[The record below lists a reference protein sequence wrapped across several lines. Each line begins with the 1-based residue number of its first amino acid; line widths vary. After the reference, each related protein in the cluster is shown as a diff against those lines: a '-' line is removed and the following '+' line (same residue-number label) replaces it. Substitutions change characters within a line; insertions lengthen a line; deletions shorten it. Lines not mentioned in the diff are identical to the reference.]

1 MSAFVAVALIER
13 FSPPKKV
20 NCAALFN
27 HNNERRIVYGLDD
40 GVYMSDVKETGK
52 EPTKVLALVDVSQ
65 VDVLEDYRLLVVLS
79 EGQVL
84 TFLLDTL
91 DPMDP
96 VAGLKRTSRI
106 SVNTSFFKVG
116 YCLGQPIEQTSRGRV
131 NPTSK
136 KLLPVGVGYYTLK
149 PFREFF
155 IPVESTSI
163 HYLKTRMC
171 IACSRGFEVID
182 LESLETHGLLDP
194 SDKSLNFVLKPKRTL
209 PFFTSPRVL
218 PCPMAI
224 YRIHTEFLLCY
235 NGEARSLRY
244 VGLLAE
250 VSWIEFAFYIDK
262 SGRRSRSEF
271 MISWDG
277 KPTGFDIG
285 RINARTN
292 NAIALHWPYILAFS
306 PSFVEIR
313 HVESGLIF
321 QTIPGP
327 SIRLL
332 FANTPWSVDVNGGT
346 ISPGQRPD
354 QLQPGIGTDDIL
366 MVSEDHV
373 LAVRLRA
380 TDSQD

>member
-1 MSAFVAVALIER
+1 
-13 FSPPKKV
+13 
-20 NCAALFN
+20 
-27 HNNERRIVYGLDD
+27 
-40 GVYMSDVKETGK
+40 
-52 EPTKVLALVDVSQ
+52 
-65 VDVLEDYRLLVVLS
+65 
-79 EGQVL
+79 
-84 TFLLDTL
+84 
-91 DPMDP
+91 
-96 VAGLKRTSRI
+96 
-106 SVNTSFFKVG
+106 
-116 YCLGQPIEQTSRGRV
+116 
-131 NPTSK
+131 
-136 KLLPVGVGYYTLK
+136 
-149 PFREFF
+149 
-155 IPVESTSI
+155 
-163 HYLKTRMC
+163 MC

-235 NGEARSLRY
+235 NSEARSLHC

-277 KPTGFDIG
+277 EPTGFGMCSMSISVV
-285 RINARTN
+285 RQWAHARTN
-292 NAIALHWPYILAFS
+292 NAIALHWPYVLAFS
-306 PSFVEIR
+306 PSFLEIR

-321 QTIPGP
+321 QTIPGS

-332 FANTPWSVDVNGGT
+332 FANTPWSVDNVNGET
-346 ISPGQRPD
+346 ISPGQHPD
-354 QLQPGIGTDDIL
+354 RLQPGIGSDDIL
-366 MVSEDHV
+366 MVSEDRI